1 MHFEVFGDEAD
12 PELLWV
18 MGWGNRADSRH
29 ERWFVDRLVEA
40 GYRVHTAEVPTNG
53 TEFEG
58 DYLRPLRTYR
68 GTMGDHRLVSH
79 STGGL
84 AVAHLQPRTPAVYLS
99 PWWGTPGESS
109 LVERLLFSLPTS
121 LRFVPTPVETDVL
134 GGLAEEEDVTAPSRL
149 SPGWMRTM
157 TDAQAS
163 LPPIS
168 DDDVVFYCPDDQV
181 VSPAAIEAHASADQ
195 RHAYDGGHEF
205 FACTDR
211 EAIVED
217 VLSAIEGAWD

>member
-1 MHFEVFGDEAD
+1 M
-12 PELLWV
+12 
-18 MGWGNRADSRH
+18 
-29 ERWFVDRLVEA
+29 
-40 GYRVHTAEVPTNG
+40 
-53 TEFEG
+53 
-58 DYLRPLRTYR
+58 
-68 GTMGDHRLVSH
+68 
-79 STGGL
+79 
-84 AVAHLQPRTPAVYLS
+84 
-99 PWWGTPGESS
+99 GTPGEAS

-134 GGLAEEEDVTAPSRL
+134 GGLAEEQDVTAPSRL

-205 FACTDR
+205 FACSDR
-211 EAIVED
+211 ETVVED